1 MDPLELPAAL
11 VRRAAAQGGVFTHL
25 QAVQAGLEPAEI
37 QRRRR
42 AEQLVAVRRAV
53 YATADDVAAAD
64 PHAAHLMAASAR
76 RLVTA
81 GDVLV
86 SHESAAMLFGC
97 RLLGAAPEPAR
108 LTVARPPGSPPLH
121 LHALH
126 TAAVP
131 PQDRHLLLPKVPV
144 TSPART
150 VADCCRA
157 LPVDAALVV
166 ADAALGRGVSRAE
179 VLAVLERCR
188 RWPGAVGASD
198 VVCFADARAE
208 SALESLARRWVEEQG
223 MPRPELQLQVCE
235 LDTGLFVARVDFLWR
250 EHRTV
255 LEVDGRLEYRDRD
268 DVSPGDRLRDPLFAE
283 KQREDR
289 LRELGLEVVRG
300 YWSDGDDRGR
310 DLADRLRRAFARAAA
325 RADAPRY
332 GIRTPRPAER
342 TA

>member
-1 MDPLELPAAL
+1 MDPLELPPAL
-11 VRRAAAQGGVFTHL
+11 LRRAAAQGGVFTHAQAL
-25 QAVQAGLEPAEI
+25 QRGVEPAEL

-42 AEQLVAVRRAV
+42 AGQLVAVRRAV
-53 YATADDVAAAD
+53 YAKAEDVAAAD
-64 PHAAHLMAASAR
+64 VRTTHLMAASAR

-81 GDVLV
+81 GDVV
-86 SHESAAMLFGC
+86 ISHESAALLLGY
-97 RLLGAAPEPAR
+97 RLLGAAPEQAR

-121 LHALH
+121 LHAVH
-126 TAAVP
+126 TAALP
-131 PQDRHLLLPKVPV
+131 SQDRHLLLAKVPV

-157 LPVDAALVV
+157 LHVDAALVV
-166 ADAALGRGVSRAE
+166 ADAALERGVPRAE

-188 RWPGAVGASD
+188 RWPGALAASE
-198 VVCFADARAE
+198 VVCFADGRAE

-223 MPRPELQLQVCE
+223 LPRPEPQLQVCE
-235 LDTGLFVARVDFLWR
+235 LDTGLLVARVDFLWR

-255 LEVDGRLEYRDRD
+255 LEVDGRIKYRDRD

-300 YWSDGDDRGR
+300 YWSDRDDRGR

-325 RADAPRY
+325 RTDAPRY
-332 GIRTPRPAER
+332 GIRTPRPADR